1 VAAIAAL
8 LKRRNVHWRE
18 VTHTGVMMMH
28 YLGDDEVDRTSDGR
42 RVIYI
47 LAISLVLA
55 AIVMLVVSLVA

>member
-1 VAAIAAL
+1 
-8 LKRRNVHWRE
+8 
-18 VTHTGVMMMH
+18 MMH